1 MDQIHW
7 ICPGTWYTLFQL
19 LVWNI
24 WLMQTWGFCSQ
35 PFTSRF
41 WLIFSG
47 HHDSWWLSWLCWF
60 LFLVMNWMNCAC
72 SCFTLTWWFANV
84 VDWHG
89 SRVCVLFI
97 WPLLHPWPWHTSSF
111 TLWLTP
117 CLPCCCLPSNS
128 LAMVKLE
135 PSVTAQ
141 VWSAWSYPVL
151 SRFWTSTSVQWQCSL
166 SKLNFC
172 DVFHSVQTEFLTLN
186 ILSSTCDLFCRFWSW
201 VWPEDVLQAFSLGF
215 SLGKSCNFP
224 FSFLFIIIHQFL
236 YQKYCKDYVFCVD
249 DQ

>member
-1 MDQIHW
+1 MWSTDMVLGFV
-7 ICPGTWYTLFQL
+7 CYLYGLYFFPGHDTQAHL
-19 LVWNI
+19 LY
-24 WLMQTWGFCSQ
+24 
-35 PFTSRF
+35 
-41 WLIFSG
+41 
-47 HHDSWWLSWLCWF
+47 D
-60 LFLVMNWMNCAC
+60 
-72 SCFTLTWWFANV
+72 
-84 VDWHG
+84 
-89 SRVCVLFI
+89 
-97 WPLLHPWPWHTSSF
+97 SSF
-111 TLWLTP
+111 A
-117 CLPCCCLPSNS
+117 LPCCCLPSNS

-135 PSVTAQ
+135 PSVAAQ